1 MRGKCC
7 ENNILI
13 YFPISIGSKSNVLS
27 KKDDVLS
34 FESIYSNND
43 INKIVISNENSKNI
57 EITDAES
64 IKKWVEKVGEI
75 KFIRDEIQKERDF
88 LLIYDS
94 CLVKAFD
101 RDKEIGDFK
110 LIKLKGVYYK
120 DNAEFDKQVEWL
132 CREVS

>member
-1 MRGKCC
+1 MRT
-7 ENNILI
+7 IFLYI
-13 YFPISIGSKSNVLS
+13 FLLVLAAS
-27 KKDDVLS
+27 LMSCQKKDDVVS

-57 EITDAES
+57 EITDTES

-75 KFIRDEIQKERDF
+75 KFIRDEIQKERDT

-110 LIKLKGVYYK
+110 QIKLKGVYYK

>member
-1 MRGKCC
+1 MRGKCS

-13 YFPISIGSKSNVLS
+13 YFLLVLAAS
-27 KKDDVLS
+27 LMSCQKKDDVVS

-43 INKIVISNENSKNI
+43 INKIVVSNENSKNI
-57 EITDAES
+57 EITDTES